1 MWPGKEGA
9 AGRAL
14 RGLFWTPETVHF
26 GYVSHEEEDQDHQL
40 ECVFCEFSSYYKVKF
55 LQHLVRAHPNSVP
68 DAINQDI
75 VDGKTSCRGGPRVR

>member
-26 GYVSHEEEDQDHQL
+26 GYVSHEDDDRL

-75 VDGKTSCRGGPRVR
+75 LDGKTSCRGGPRVR